1 MQALQNESNVSMLEV
16 ISKSTPQSFVDY
28 IPVIISLVSDSN
40 NDVKE
45 WGIKLTEL
53 LEDIVYIIIIQ
64 NNAFD
69 IDLLFKM
76 NWETLIK
83 CK

>member
-1 MQALQNESNVSMLEV
+1 MFRHDMQALQNESNVSMLEV

-76 NWETLIK
+76 N
-83 CK
+83 